1 MDAIESARHFD
12 CDAVKAY
19 LKGGGNPHIFDKEG
33 GNLMHALLYGYYS
46 EYAFY
51 TEEDKLEKRYV
62 RTSEH
67 DNWFLVYRPWLQ
79 DGFGIAIKAF
89 SEISTPEP
97 PKEEENVN
105 EK

>member
-1 MDAIESARHFD
+1 MRLIDADALINKITNPYEQREVARWVNQMPTVD
-12 CDAVKAY
+12 VLQK
-19 LKGGGNPHIFDKEG
+19 LWN
-33 GNLMHALLYGYYS
+33 
-46 EYAFY
+46 AFY